1 LAVAQEGMD
10 KKAEALFSKVI
21 KVIEKESGS
30 DLALIAMVQASEICV
45 HLVDP
50 VEANKKI
57 DELSNSLIL

>member
-1 LAVAQEGMD
+1 MD
-10 KKAEALFSKVI
+10 ERAEALFSKI
-21 KVIEKESGS
+21 IRVIEKEADS
-30 DLALIAMVQASEICV
+30 DLALIAMVQSTEICV

>member
-1 LAVAQEGMD
+1 
-10 KKAEALFSKVI
+10 
-21 KVIEKESGS
+21 
-30 DLALIAMVQASEICV
+30 MVQATEICV